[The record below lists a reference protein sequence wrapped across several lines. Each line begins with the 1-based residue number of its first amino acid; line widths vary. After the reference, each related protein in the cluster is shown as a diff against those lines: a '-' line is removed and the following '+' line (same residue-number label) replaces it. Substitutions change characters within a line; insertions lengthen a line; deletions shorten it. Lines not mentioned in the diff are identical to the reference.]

1 MIYAFI
7 GCFRDT
13 WLTNPMGNGKTMAMT
28 YYGYMDHLE
37 GRKTVSN
44 YFTAFSEQMTVEN
57 MVKLF
62 NETDLQNITLLV
74 DEIHVIFDSL
84 GHKQGKTRL
93 IRNMITQTRK
103 RKVDLYYTCQRWMS
117 VNKTLREMTTYILL
131 PYKVHLED
139 GSECNIDHCEKPHE
153 IVVTCQVP
161 FKQMP
166 LKILN
171 ASAVGQLYDSNQLI
185 VEKY

>member
-44 YFTAFSEQMTVEN
+44 YFTSFSEQMTVEN

-117 VNKTLREMTTYILL
+117 VNKTLREMTTFIML
-131 PYKVHLED
+131 PYKVHISD
-139 GSECNIDHCEKPHE
+139 GKECQIDHCTEDHE
-153 IVVTCQVP
+153 IVLTCQVP
-161 FKQMP
+161 WRPNP
-166 LKILN
+166 LKIIN
-171 ASAVGQLYDSNQLI
+171 CRAVGSLYDSNQLI